1 MSNSFIKK
9 IDKKY
14 NFKIE
19 YKLIHNKE
27 LLKSRLSEIPKSSG
41 CYLFKDIDNN
51 LLYIGKSKKLR
62 SRVSSYFNNFAD
74 LTPRLSL
81 MVRQIT
87 EIEIII
93 TDSEYE
99 ALNLE
104 SNLIKTNKPYFNI
117 LLKDDKKYPYL
128 CITWSEKYPR
138 IFITRRR
145 RNRNNL
151 DRYYGPYVDVG
162 LLRRTL
168 FTIKKIFPLRQRPR
182 PVYKDRTCLNYSI
195 GRCPGVCQEII
206 SSDDYKKIMKQVSM
220 IFQGRNDD
228 LELFLQKK
236 MSQFSDDLDYEN
248 AAKIR
253 DQITG
258 LRLLTESQKISIPDS
273 SINRDIF
280 GIVSEKNVASIQI
293 FQMRS
298 GKLIGR
304 IGYSQKLNN
313 EDENL
318 ILQRVLEEHYMN
330 VEGVE
335 IPSEI
340 LMQYNLPKQ
349 KTLEDWLTQLRKN
362 KVKIIIPKRNKKH
375 ETVEMVLKNAKL
387 ELDRILNGIQDNESA
402 VEDLTQILELS
413 EQPKRIEGY
422 DISHIQGSD
431 PVASQVVF
439 IDGIPS
445 KQHYRKYKIKDPNVF
460 IGHSDD
466 FASIYEVIYR
476 RFRKWSRFKESGGD
490 FSILNDKSNSKLDNE
505 LLSDWPD
512 LIMIDGG
519 KGQLNAAIKALKEL
533 NLEEEVAICSLAKK
547 NEEIFIPGFTKSLD
561 TDENQKGVLLLRR
574 LRDEAHRFALS
585 FHRDKRSKRM
595 NRSQLSQISGLGP
608 SRIREL
614 LEHFKS
620 IDAIRIASKEE
631 LSKVKGLGKNSVN
644 DIYAVSYTH
653 LTLPTS
659 DLV

>member
-19 YKLIHNKE
+19 YKLINNKE

-228 LELFLQKK
+228 LELFLQTK

-490 FSILNDKSNSKLDNE
+490 FSILKDKTNSKLDNE

-644 DIYAVSYTH
+644 DIYEYFH
-653 LTLPTS
+653 EL
-659 DLV
+659 

>member
-1 MSNSFIKK
+1 MTNPSTKVSTKVL
-9 IDKKY
+9 DKKY

-19 YKLIHNKE
+19 YKLIKNKD

-51 LLYIGKSKKLR
+51 LLYIGKSKTLR
-62 SRVSSYFNNFAD
+62 NRVSSYFNNYAE
-74 LTPRLSL
+74 LSPRLSL

-87 EIEIII
+87 EIEIIV

-128 CITWSEKYPR
+128 CITWSEQYPR
-138 IFITRRR
+138 IFITRKR
-145 RNRNNL
+145 RNRNNF

-162 LLRRTL
+162 LLRKTL
-168 FTIKKIFPLRQRPR
+168 FIIKKIFPLRQRPR

-206 SSDDYKKIMKQVSM
+206 SSEDYKKTMKQVSM

-228 LELFLQKK
+228 LEVFLERK
-236 MSQFSDDLDYEN
+236 MNQYSNDLEFEN
-248 AAKIR
+248 AAKVR
-253 DQITG
+253 DQISG
-258 LRLLTESQKISIPDS
+258 LKLLTESQKISIPDS

-280 GIVSEKNVASIQI
+280 GIVSENNISSIQI

-304 IGYSQKLNN
+304 IGYTQKIDNS
-313 EDENL
+313 DETE
-318 ILQRVLEEHYMN
+318 ILQRVLEEHYIN

-340 LMQYNLPKQ
+340 LLQFNLPKHNTIEEWLSELRQ
-349 KTLEDWLTQLRKN
+349 K
-362 KVKIIIPKRNKKH
+362 KVKLIIPKRNKKF

-387 ELDRILNGIQDNESA
+387 ELERILNGIQDNESA
-402 VEDLTQILELS
+402 IEDLTQILELTN
-413 EQPKRIEGY
+413 QPRRIEGY
-422 DISHIQGSD
+422 DISHIQGTD

-445 KQHYRKYKIKDPNVF
+445 KQNYRKYKIKDPNIF

-476 RFRKWSRFKESGGD
+476 RFKKWSKFKNDGGD
-490 FSILNDKSNSKLDNE
+490 ISSLQDKKKSTLEND
-505 LLSDWPD
+505 LLTDWPD

-519 KGQLNAAIKALKEL
+519 KGQLNAALKALTQL
-533 NLEEEVAICSLAKK
+533 DLHEEVNICSLAKK
-547 NEEIFIPGFTKSLD
+547 NEEIFIPGFSKSLD
-561 TDENQKGVLLLRR
+561 TDQNQKGLLLLRR
-574 LRDEAHRFALS
+574 VRDEAHRFALS
-585 FHRDKRSKRM
+585 FHRNKRSTRM
-595 NRSQLSQISGLGP
+595 NRSQLSQIPGLGP
-608 SRIREL
+608 SRIKDL
-614 LEHFKS
+614 LEHFNS
-620 IDAIRIASKEE
+620 IDAIRIASREE
-631 LSKVKGLGKNSVN
+631 LSKVKGLGMHSAN
-644 DIYAVSYTH
+644 DIYNYFNE
-653 LTLPTS
+653 L
-659 DLV
+659 

>member
-19 YKLIHNKE
+19 YKLINNKD

-490 FSILNDKSNSKLDNE
+490 FSILNDKTNSKLDNE

-519 KGQLNAAIKALKEL
+519 KGQLNAAIKALQEL

-644 DIYAVSYTH
+644 DIYEYFH
-653 LTLPTS
+653 EL
-659 DLV
+659 

>member
-1 MSNSFIKK
+1 MSNSSIEK
-9 IDKKY
+9 INNKY

-19 YKLIHNKE
+19 YKLINNKE

-62 SRVSSYFNNFAD
+62 SRVSSYFNNYSD

-87 EIEIII
+87 EIEIIV

-195 GRCPGVCQEII
+195 GRCPGVCQEVI

-228 LELFLQKK
+228 LEIFLQKK
-236 MSQFSDDLDYEN
+236 MLQFSNDLDYEN

-253 DQITG
+253 DQISG
-258 LRLLTESQKISIPDS
+258 LKLLTESQKISIPDS

-318 ILQRVLEEHYMN
+318 ILQKILEEHYMN
-330 VEGVE
+330 VEPVE

-340 LMQYNLPKQ
+340 LIQYNLPKQ
-349 KTLEDWLTQLRKN
+349 ATIEDWLTELRKK
-362 KVKIIIPKRNKKH
+362 KVKILIPKRNKKH

-387 ELDRILNGIQDNESA
+387 ELDRIINGIQDNESSI
-402 VEDLTQILELS
+402 EDLAQILELS

-439 IDGIPS
+439 IDGVPS

-466 FASIYEVIYR
+466 FASIYEVIHR
-476 RFRKWSRFKESGGD
+476 RFKKWSRFKESGGD
-490 FSILNDKSNSKLDNE
+490 FSILNDKTNSKLDNE

-519 KGQLNAAIKALKEL
+519 KGQLSAAIKALKEL
-533 NLEEEVAICSLAKK
+533 NLEEEVTICSLAKK

-574 LRDEAHRFALS
+574 VRDEAHRFALS

-620 IDAIRIASKEE
+620 IDAIRIASKED

-644 DIYAVSYTH
+644 DIYEYFNE
-653 LTLPTS
+653 L
-659 DLV
+659 

>member
-19 YKLIHNKE
+19 YKLINNKE

-228 LELFLQKK
+228 LELFLQTK

-253 DQITG
+253 DQIKG

-490 FSILNDKSNSKLDNE
+490 FSILNDKTNSKLDNE

-585 FHRDKRSKRM
+585 FHKDKRSKRM

-644 DIYAVSYTH
+644 DIYEYFH
-653 LTLPTS
+653 EL
-659 DLV
+659 

>member
-1 MSNSFIKK
+1 MSNSSIEK
-9 IDKKY
+9 IDNKY

-19 YKLIHNKE
+19 YKLINNKE

-62 SRVSSYFNNFAD
+62 SRVSSYFNNFSD

-87 EIEIII
+87 EIEIIV

-195 GRCPGVCQEII
+195 GRCPGVCQEVI
-206 SSDDYKKIMKQVSM
+206 SSDDYKKIMRQVSM

-228 LELFLQKK
+228 LEVFLEKK
-236 MSQFSDDLDYEN
+236 MLQFSNDLDYEN

-253 DQITG
+253 DQISG
-258 LRLLTESQKISIPDS
+258 LKLLTESQKISIPDS

-313 EDENL
+313 VDENL
-318 ILQRVLEEHYMN
+318 ILQKILEEHYMN
-330 VEGVE
+330 VEAVE

-340 LMQYNLPKQ
+340 LIQYNLPKQ
-349 KTLEDWLTQLRKN
+349 STIEDWLTELRKK
-362 KVKIIIPKRNKKH
+362 KVKILIPKRNKKH

-387 ELDRILNGIQDNESA
+387 ELDRILNGIQDNESSI
-402 VEDLTQILELS
+402 EDLAQILELS

-460 IGHSDD
+460 VGHSDD
-466 FASIYEVIYR
+466 FASIYEVIHR
-476 RFRKWSRFKESGGD
+476 RFKKWSRFKKSGGD
-490 FSILNDKSNSKLDNE
+490 FSILNDKTNSKLDNE

-533 NLEEEVAICSLAKK
+533 NLEEEVTICSLAKK

-574 LRDEAHRFALS
+574 VRDEAHRFALS

-620 IDAIRIASKEE
+620 IDAIRIASKED

-644 DIYAVSYTH
+644 DIYEYFNE
-653 LTLPTS
+653 L
-659 DLV
+659 

>member
-1 MSNSFIKK
+1 MSNSSIEK
-9 IDKKY
+9 IDSKY

-19 YKLIHNKE
+19 YKLINNKE
-27 LLKSRLSEIPKSSG
+27 LLKSRLSEIPKTSG

-62 SRVSSYFNNFAD
+62 SRVSSYFNNYSD

-87 EIEIII
+87 EIEIIV
-93 TDSEYE
+93 TDSEFE

-182 PVYKDRTCLNYSI
+182 PVYKDKTCLNYSI
-195 GRCPGVCQEII
+195 GRCPGVCQEVI

-228 LELFLQKK
+228 LEIFLQKK
-236 MSQFSDDLDYEN
+236 MLQFSNDLDYEN

-253 DQITG
+253 DQISG
-258 LRLLTESQKISIPDS
+258 LKLLTESQKISIPDS

-340 LMQYNLPKQ
+340 LIQYKLPKQ
-349 KTLEDWLTQLRKN
+349 TTIEDWLTELRKK

-375 ETVEMVLKNAKL
+375 ETVEMVLKNSKL
-387 ELDRILNGIQDNESA
+387 ELDRILNGIQDNEASI
-402 VEDLTQILELS
+402 EDLAQILELS

-422 DISHIQGSD
+422 DISHIQGTD

-466 FASIYEVIYR
+466 FASIYEVIHR
-476 RFRKWSRFKESGGD
+476 RFKKWSRFKKSGGD
-490 FSILNDKSNSKLDNE
+490 FSILNDKTNSKLDNE

-547 NEEIFIPGFTKSLD
+547 NEEIFIPGFTNSLD

-574 LRDEAHRFALS
+574 IRDEAHRFALS

-620 IDAIRIASKEE
+620 IDAIRIATKED

-644 DIYAVSYTH
+644 DIYEYFH
-653 LTLPTS
+653 EL
-659 DLV
+659 

>member
-1 MSNSFIKK
+1 MSNSSIEK
-9 IDKKY
+9 INNKY

-19 YKLIHNKE
+19 YKLINNKE

-62 SRVSSYFNNFAD
+62 SRVSSYFNNYSD

-87 EIEIII
+87 EIEIIV

-195 GRCPGVCQEII
+195 GRCPGVCQEVI

-228 LELFLQKK
+228 LEIFLQKK
-236 MSQFSDDLDYEN
+236 MLQFSNDLDYEN

-253 DQITG
+253 DQISG
-258 LRLLTESQKISIPDS
+258 LKLLTESQKISIPDS

-318 ILQRVLEEHYMN
+318 ILQKILEEHYMN
-330 VEGVE
+330 VEAVE

-340 LMQYNLPKQ
+340 LIQYNLPKQ
-349 KTLEDWLTQLRKN
+349 ATIEDWLTELRKK
-362 KVKIIIPKRNKKH
+362 KVKILIPKRNKKH

-387 ELDRILNGIQDNESA
+387 ELDRILNGIQDNESSI
-402 VEDLTQILELS
+402 EDLAQILELS

-466 FASIYEVIYR
+466 FASIYEVIHR
-476 RFRKWSRFKESGGD
+476 RFRKWSRFKKSGGD
-490 FSILNDKSNSKLDNE
+490 FSILNDKTNSKLDNE

-533 NLEEEVAICSLAKK
+533 NLEEEVTICSLAKK

-574 LRDEAHRFALS
+574 IRDEAHRFALS

-620 IDAIRIASKEE
+620 IDAIRIASKED

-644 DIYAVSYTH
+644 DIYEYFNE
-653 LTLPTS
+653 L
-659 DLV
+659 

>member
-1 MSNSFIKK
+1 MSNSSIET
-9 IDKKY
+9 INNKY

-19 YKLIHNKE
+19 YKLINNKE

-62 SRVSSYFNNFAD
+62 SRVSSYFNNYSD

-87 EIEIII
+87 EIEIIV

-195 GRCPGVCQEII
+195 GRCPGVCQEVI

-228 LELFLQKK
+228 LEIFLQKK
-236 MSQFSDDLDYEN
+236 MLQFSNDLDYEN

-253 DQITG
+253 DQISG
-258 LRLLTESQKISIPDS
+258 LKLLTESQKISIPDS

-318 ILQRVLEEHYMN
+318 ILQKILEEHYMN
-330 VEGVE
+330 VEAVE

-340 LMQYNLPKQ
+340 LIQYNLPKQ
-349 KTLEDWLTQLRKN
+349 ATIEDWLTELRKK
-362 KVKIIIPKRNKKH
+362 KVKILIPKRNKKH

-387 ELDRILNGIQDNESA
+387 ELDRILNGIQDNESSI
-402 VEDLTQILELS
+402 EDLAQILELS

-466 FASIYEVIYR
+466 FASIYEVIHR
-476 RFRKWSRFKESGGD
+476 RFKKWSRFKKSGGD
-490 FSILNDKSNSKLDNE
+490 FSILNDKTNSKLDNE

-533 NLEEEVAICSLAKK
+533 NLEEEVTICSLAKK

-574 LRDEAHRFALS
+574 VRDEAHRFALS

-620 IDAIRIASKEE
+620 IDAIRIASKED

-644 DIYAVSYTH
+644 DIYEYFNE
-653 LTLPTS
+653 L
-659 DLV
+659 

>member
-1 MSNSFIKK
+1 MTNPSTKVSTKVL
-9 IDKKY
+9 DKKY

-19 YKLIHNKE
+19 YKLIKNKD

-51 LLYIGKSKKLR
+51 LLYIGKSKTLR
-62 SRVSSYFNNFAD
+62 NRVSSYFNNYAE
-74 LTPRLSL
+74 LSPRLSL

-87 EIEIII
+87 EIEIIV

-128 CITWSEKYPR
+128 CITWSEQYPR
-138 IFITRRR
+138 IFITRKR
-145 RNRNNL
+145 RNRNNF

-162 LLRRTL
+162 LLRKTL
-168 FTIKKIFPLRQRPR
+168 FIIKKIFPLRQRPR

-206 SSDDYKKIMKQVSM
+206 SSEDYKKTMKQVSM

-228 LELFLQKK
+228 LEVFLERK
-236 MSQFSDDLDYEN
+236 MNQYSNDLEFEN

-253 DQITG
+253 DQISG
-258 LRLLTESQKISIPDS
+258 LKLLTESQKISIPDS

-280 GIVSEKNVASIQI
+280 GIVSENNISSIQI

-304 IGYSQKLNN
+304 IGYTQKIDNS
-313 EDENL
+313 DETE
-318 ILQRVLEEHYMN
+318 ILQRVLEEHYIN

-340 LMQYNLPKQ
+340 LLQFNLPKHKTIEEWLSELRQ
-349 KTLEDWLTQLRKN
+349 K
-362 KVKIIIPKRNKKH
+362 KVKLIIPKRNKKF

-387 ELDRILNGIQDNESA
+387 ELERILNGIQDNESA
-402 VEDLTQILELS
+402 IEDLTQILELTN
-413 EQPKRIEGY
+413 QPRRIEGY
-422 DISHIQGSD
+422 DISHIQGTD

-445 KQHYRKYKIKDPNVF
+445 KQNYRKYKIKDPNIF

-476 RFRKWSRFKESGGD
+476 RFKKWSKFKIDGGD
-490 FSILNDKSNSKLDNE
+490 ISSLQDKKKSTLEND
-505 LLSDWPD
+505 LLTDWPD

-519 KGQLNAAIKALKEL
+519 KGQLNAALKALTQL
-533 NLEEEVAICSLAKK
+533 DLHEEVNICSLAKK
-547 NEEIFIPGFTKSLD
+547 NEEIFIPGFSKSLD
-561 TDENQKGVLLLRR
+561 TDQNQKGLLLLRR
-574 LRDEAHRFALS
+574 VRDEAHRFALS
-585 FHRDKRSKRM
+585 FHRNKRSTRM
-595 NRSQLSQISGLGP
+595 NRSQLSQIPGLGP
-608 SRIREL
+608 SRIKDL
-614 LEHFKS
+614 LEHFNS
-620 IDAIRIASKEE
+620 IDAIRIASREE
-631 LSKVKGLGKNSVN
+631 LSKVKGLGMHSAN
-644 DIYAVSYTH
+644 DIYNYFNE
-653 LTLPTS
+653 L
-659 DLV
+659 

>member
-1 MSNSFIKK
+1 MSNSSIET

-19 YKLIHNKE
+19 YKLINNKE

-62 SRVSSYFNNFAD
+62 SRVSSYFNNYSD

-87 EIEIII
+87 EIEIIV

-168 FTIKKIFPLRQRPR
+168 FTIKKLFPLRQRPR

-195 GRCPGVCQEII
+195 GRCPGVCQEVI

-228 LELFLQKK
+228 LEIFLQKK
-236 MSQFSDDLDYEN
+236 MLQFSNDLDYEN

-253 DQITG
+253 DQISG
-258 LRLLTESQKISIPDS
+258 LKLLTESQKISIPDS

-318 ILQRVLEEHYMN
+318 ILQKILEEHYMN
-330 VEGVE
+330 VESVE

-340 LMQYNLPKQ
+340 LIQYNLPKQ
-349 KTLEDWLTQLRKN
+349 STIEDWLTELRKK
-362 KVKIIIPKRNKKH
+362 KVKILIPKRNKKH

-387 ELDRILNGIQDNESA
+387 ELDRILNGIQDNESSI
-402 VEDLTQILELS
+402 EDLAQILELS

-460 IGHSDD
+460 VGHSDD
-466 FASIYEVIYR
+466 FASIYEVIHR
-476 RFRKWSRFKESGGD
+476 RFKKWSRFKKSGGD
-490 FSILNDKSNSKLDNE
+490 FSILNDKTNSKLDNE

-519 KGQLNAAIKALKEL
+519 KGQLSAAIKALKEL
-533 NLEEEVAICSLAKK
+533 NLEEEVTICSLAKK

-574 LRDEAHRFALS
+574 VRDEAHRFALS

-620 IDAIRIASKEE
+620 IDAIRIASKED

-644 DIYAVSYTH
+644 DIYEYFNE
-653 LTLPTS
+653 L
-659 DLV
+659 

>member
-1 MSNSFIKK
+1 MNNPSTKVSTKVF
-9 IDKKY
+9 DKKY
-14 NFKIE
+14 NLKIE
-19 YKLIHNKE
+19 YKLIKNKE

-51 LLYIGKSKKLR
+51 LLYIGKSKTLR
-62 SRVSSYFNNFAD
+62 NRVSSYFNNYAE
-74 LTPRLSL
+74 LSPRLSL

-87 EIEIII
+87 EIEIIV

-128 CITWSEKYPR
+128 CITWSEQYPR
-138 IFITRRR
+138 IFITRKR
-145 RNRNNL
+145 RNRNNF

-162 LLRRTL
+162 LLRKTL
-168 FTIKKIFPLRQRPR
+168 FIIKKIFPLRQRPR

-206 SSDDYKKIMKQVSM
+206 SSEDYKKTMKQVSM

-228 LELFLQKK
+228 LEVFLERK
-236 MSQFSDDLDYEN
+236 MNQYSNDLEFEN

-253 DQITG
+253 DQISG
-258 LRLLTESQKISIPDS
+258 LKLLTESQKISIPDS

-280 GIVSEKNVASIQI
+280 GIVSENNISSIQI

-304 IGYSQKLNN
+304 IGYTQKIDNS
-313 EDENL
+313 DETE
-318 ILQRVLEEHYMN
+318 ILQRVLEEHYIN

-340 LMQYNLPKQ
+340 LLQFNLPKHKTIEEWLSELRQ
-349 KTLEDWLTQLRKN
+349 K
-362 KVKIIIPKRNKKH
+362 KVKLIIPKRNKKF

-387 ELDRILNGIQDNESA
+387 ELERILNGIQDNESA
-402 VEDLTQILELS
+402 IEDLTQILELTN
-413 EQPKRIEGY
+413 QPRRIEGY
-422 DISHIQGSD
+422 DISHIQGTD

-445 KQHYRKYKIKDPNVF
+445 KQNYRKYKIKDPNIF

-476 RFRKWSRFKESGGD
+476 RFKKWSKFKIDGGD
-490 FSILNDKSNSKLDNE
+490 ISSLQDKKKSTLEND
-505 LLSDWPD
+505 LLTDWPD

-519 KGQLNAAIKALKEL
+519 KGQLNAALKALTQL
-533 NLEEEVAICSLAKK
+533 DLHEEVNICSLAKK
-547 NEEIFIPGFTKSLD
+547 NEEIFIPGFSKSLD
-561 TDENQKGVLLLRR
+561 TDQNQKGLLLLRR
-574 LRDEAHRFALS
+574 VRDEAHRFALS
-585 FHRDKRSKRM
+585 FHRNKRSTRM
-595 NRSQLSQISGLGP
+595 NRSQLSQIPGLGP
-608 SRIREL
+608 SRIKDL
-614 LEHFKS
+614 LEHFNS
-620 IDAIRIASKEE
+620 IDAIRIASREE
-631 LSKVKGLGKNSVN
+631 LSKVKGLGMHSAN
-644 DIYAVSYTH
+644 DIYNYFNE
-653 LTLPTS
+653 L
-659 DLV
+659 

>member
-1 MSNSFIKK
+1 MSNSSIEK
-9 IDKKY
+9 INNKY

-19 YKLIHNKE
+19 YKLINNKE

-62 SRVSSYFNNFAD
+62 SRVSSYFNNYAD

-87 EIEIII
+87 EIEIIV

-168 FTIKKIFPLRQRPR
+168 FTIKKLFPLRQRPR

-195 GRCPGVCQEII
+195 GRCPGVCQEVI

-220 IFQGRNDD
+220 IFQGRNED
-228 LELFLQKK
+228 LEIFLQKK
-236 MSQFSDDLDYEN
+236 MQQFSNDLDYEN

-253 DQITG
+253 DQISG
-258 LRLLTESQKISIPDS
+258 LKLLTESQKISIPDS

-318 ILQRVLEEHYMN
+318 ILQKILEEHYMN
-330 VEGVE
+330 VEPVE

-340 LMQYNLPKQ
+340 LIQYNLPKQ
-349 KTLEDWLTQLRKN
+349 ATIEDWLTELRKK
-362 KVKIIIPKRNKKH
+362 KVKILIPKRNKKH

-387 ELDRILNGIQDNESA
+387 ELDRILNGIQDNESSI
-402 VEDLTQILELS
+402 EDLAQILELS

-445 KQHYRKYKIKDPNVF
+445 KQDYRKYKIKDPNVF
-460 IGHSDD
+460 VGHSDD
-466 FASIYEVIYR
+466 FASIYEVIHR
-476 RFRKWSRFKESGGD
+476 RFKKWSRFKKSGGD
-490 FSILNDKSNSKLDNE
+490 FSILNDKTNSKLDNE

-533 NLEEEVAICSLAKK
+533 NLEEEVTICSLAKK

-574 LRDEAHRFALS
+574 VRDEAHRFALS

-608 SRIREL
+608 SRIRDL

-620 IDAIRIASKEE
+620 IDAIRIASKED

-644 DIYAVSYTH
+644 DIYEYFNE
-653 LTLPTS
+653 L
-659 DLV
+659 

>member
-1 MSNSFIKK
+1 MSNSSIEK
-9 IDKKY
+9 INNKY

-19 YKLIHNKE
+19 YKLINNKE

-62 SRVSSYFNNFAD
+62 SRVSSYFNNYSD

-87 EIEIII
+87 EIEIIV

-195 GRCPGVCQEII
+195 GRCPGVCQEVI

-228 LELFLQKK
+228 LEIFLQKK
-236 MSQFSDDLDYEN
+236 MLQFSNDLDYEN

-253 DQITG
+253 DQISG
-258 LRLLTESQKISIPDS
+258 LKLLTESQKISIPDS

-318 ILQRVLEEHYMN
+318 ILQKILEEHYMN
-330 VEGVE
+330 VEPVE

-340 LMQYNLPKQ
+340 LIQYNLPKQ
-349 KTLEDWLTQLRKN
+349 ATIEDWLTDLRKK
-362 KVKIIIPKRNKKH
+362 KVKILIPKRNKKH

-387 ELDRILNGIQDNESA
+387 ELDRILNGIQDNESSI
-402 VEDLTQILELS
+402 EDLAQILELS

-460 IGHSDD
+460 VGHSDD
-466 FASIYEVIYR
+466 FASIYEVIHR
-476 RFRKWSRFKESGGD
+476 RFKKWSRFKKSGGD
-490 FSILNDKSNSKLDNE
+490 FSILNDKTNSKLDNE

-533 NLEEEVAICSLAKK
+533 NLEEEVTICSLAKK

-574 LRDEAHRFALS
+574 VRDEAHRFALS

-620 IDAIRIASKEE
+620 IDAIRIASKED

-644 DIYAVSYTH
+644 DIYEYFNE
-653 LTLPTS
+653 L
-659 DLV
+659 

>member
-1 MSNSFIKK
+1 MSNSSIEK
-9 IDKKY
+9 INNKY

-19 YKLIHNKE
+19 YKLINNKE

-62 SRVSSYFNNFAD
+62 SRVSSYFNNYSD

-87 EIEIII
+87 EIEIIV

-138 IFITRRR
+138 IYITRRR

-162 LLRRTL
+162 LLRKTL

-195 GRCPGVCQEII
+195 GRCPGVCQEVI

-228 LELFLQKK
+228 LEIFLQKK
-236 MSQFSDDLDYEN
+236 MLQFSKDLDYEN

-253 DQITG
+253 DQISG
-258 LRLLTESQKISIPDS
+258 LKLLTESQKISIPDS

-318 ILQRVLEEHYMN
+318 ILQKILEEHYMN
-330 VEGVE
+330 VEPVE

-340 LMQYNLPKQ
+340 LIQYNLPKQ
-349 KTLEDWLTQLRKN
+349 ATIEDWLTELRKK
-362 KVKIIIPKRNKKH
+362 KVKILIPKRNKKH

-387 ELDRILNGIQDNESA
+387 ELDRILNGIQDNESSI
-402 VEDLTQILELS
+402 EDLAQILELS

-466 FASIYEVIYR
+466 FASIYEVIHR
-476 RFRKWSRFKESGGD
+476 RFKKWSRFKNSGGD
-490 FSILNDKSNSKLDNE
+490 FSILNDKTNSKLDNE

-533 NLEEEVAICSLAKK
+533 NLEEEVTICSLAKK
-547 NEEIFIPGFTKSLD
+547 NEEIFIPGFSKSLD
-561 TDENQKGVLLLRR
+561 TDENQKGVLLLRKV
-574 LRDEAHRFALS
+574 RDEAHRFALS

-620 IDAIRIASKEE
+620 IDAIRIASKED

-644 DIYAVSYTH
+644 DIYEYFNE
-653 LTLPTS
+653 L
-659 DLV
+659 

>member
-1 MSNSFIKK
+1 MSNSSIET
-9 IDKKY
+9 IDNKY

-19 YKLIHNKE
+19 YKLINNKE

-62 SRVSSYFNNFAD
+62 SRVSSYFNNFSD

-87 EIEIII
+87 EIEIIV

-195 GRCPGVCQEII
+195 GRCPGVCQEVI

-228 LELFLQKK
+228 LEIFLQKK
-236 MSQFSDDLDYEN
+236 MLQFSNDLDYEN

-253 DQITG
+253 DQISG
-258 LRLLTESQKISIPDS
+258 LKLLTESQKISIPDS

-318 ILQRVLEEHYMN
+318 ILQKILEEHYMN
-330 VEGVE
+330 VEAVE

-340 LMQYNLPKQ
+340 LIQYNLPKQ
-349 KTLEDWLTQLRKN
+349 ATIEDWLTELRKK
-362 KVKIIIPKRNKKH
+362 KVKILIPKRNKKH

-387 ELDRILNGIQDNESA
+387 ELDRILNGIQDNESSI
-402 VEDLTQILELS
+402 EDLAQILELS

-466 FASIYEVIYR
+466 FASIYEVILR
-476 RFRKWSRFKESGGD
+476 RFKKWSRFKESGGD
-490 FSILNDKSNSKLDNE
+490 FSILNDKTNSKLDNE

-533 NLEEEVAICSLAKK
+533 NLEEEVTICSLAKK

-574 LRDEAHRFALS
+574 VRDEAHRFALS

-620 IDAIRIASKEE
+620 IDAIRIASKED

-644 DIYAVSYTH
+644 DIYEYFNE
-653 LTLPTS
+653 L
-659 DLV
+659 

>member
-228 LELFLQKK
+228 LELFLQTK

-362 KVKIIIPKRNKKH
+362 KVKIIIPKRNNKH

-490 FSILNDKSNSKLDNE
+490 FSILNDKTNSKLDNE

-631 LSKVKGLGKNSVN
+631 LSKVKGIGKNSVN
-644 DIYAVSYTH
+644 DIYEYFNE
-653 LTLPTS
+653 L
-659 DLV
+659 

>member
-1 MSNSFIKK
+1 MSNSSIEK
-9 IDKKY
+9 IDNKY

-19 YKLIHNKE
+19 YKLINNKE

-62 SRVSSYFNNFAD
+62 SRVSSYFNNYSD

-87 EIEIII
+87 EIEIIV

-195 GRCPGVCQEII
+195 GRCPGVCQEVI

-228 LELFLQKK
+228 LEIFLQKK
-236 MSQFSDDLDYEN
+236 MLQFSNDLDYEN

-253 DQITG
+253 DQISG
-258 LRLLTESQKISIPDS
+258 LKLLTESQKISIPDS

-318 ILQRVLEEHYMN
+318 ILQKILEEHYMN
-330 VEGVE
+330 VEAVE

-340 LMQYNLPKQ
+340 LIQYNLPKQ
-349 KTLEDWLTQLRKN
+349 ATIEDWLTELRKK
-362 KVKIIIPKRNKKH
+362 KVKILIPKRNKKH

-387 ELDRILNGIQDNESA
+387 ELDRILNGIQDNESSI
-402 VEDLTQILELS
+402 EDLAQILELS

-466 FASIYEVIYR
+466 FASIYEVIHR
-476 RFRKWSRFKESGGD
+476 RFKKWSIFKKSGGD
-490 FSILNDKSNSKLDNE
+490 FSILNDKTNSKLDNE

-533 NLEEEVAICSLAKK
+533 NLEEEVTICSLAKK

-574 LRDEAHRFALS
+574 VRDEAHRFALS

-620 IDAIRIASKEE
+620 IDAIRIASKED

-644 DIYAVSYTH
+644 DIYEYFNE
-653 LTLPTS
+653 L
-659 DLV
+659 

>member
-1 MSNSFIKK
+1 MTNPSTKVSTKVL
-9 IDKKY
+9 DKKY

-19 YKLIHNKE
+19 YKLIKNKD

-51 LLYIGKSKKLR
+51 LLYIGKSKTLR
-62 SRVSSYFNNFAD
+62 NRVSSYFNNYAE
-74 LTPRLSL
+74 LSPRLSL

-87 EIEIII
+87 EIEIIV

-128 CITWSEKYPR
+128 CITWSEQYPR
-138 IFITRRR
+138 IFITRKR

-162 LLRRTL
+162 LLRKTL
-168 FTIKKIFPLRQRPR
+168 FIIKKIFPLRQRPR

-206 SSDDYKKIMKQVSM
+206 SSEDYKKTMKQVSM

-228 LELFLQKK
+228 LEVFLERK
-236 MSQFSDDLDYEN
+236 MNQYSNDLEFEN
-248 AAKIR
+248 AAKVR
-253 DQITG
+253 DQISG
-258 LRLLTESQKISIPDS
+258 LKLLTESQKISIPDS

-280 GIVSEKNVASIQI
+280 GIVSENNISSIQI

-304 IGYSQKLNN
+304 IGYTQKIDNC
-313 EDENL
+313 DEAE
-318 ILQRVLEEHYMN
+318 ILQRVLEEHYIN

-340 LMQYNLPKQ
+340 LLQFNLPKHNTIEEWLSELRQ
-349 KTLEDWLTQLRKN
+349 K
-362 KVKIIIPKRNKKH
+362 KVKLIIPKRNKKF

-387 ELDRILNGIQDNESA
+387 ELERILNGIQDNESA
-402 VEDLTQILELS
+402 IEDLTQILELTN
-413 EQPKRIEGY
+413 QPRRIEGY
-422 DISHIQGSD
+422 DISHIQGTD

-445 KQHYRKYKIKDPNVF
+445 KQNYRKYKIKDPNIF

-476 RFRKWSRFKESGGD
+476 RFKKWSKFKIEGGD
-490 FSILNDKSNSKLDNE
+490 ISSLQDKKKSTLEND
-505 LLSDWPD
+505 LLTDWPD

-519 KGQLNAAIKALKEL
+519 KGQLNAALKALTQL
-533 NLEEEVAICSLAKK
+533 DLHEEVNICSLAKK
-547 NEEIFIPGFTKSLD
+547 NEEIFIPGFSKSLD
-561 TDENQKGVLLLRR
+561 TDQNQKGLLLLRR
-574 LRDEAHRFALS
+574 VRDEAHRFALS
-585 FHRDKRSKRM
+585 FHRNKRSTRM
-595 NRSQLSQISGLGP
+595 NRSQLSQIPGLGP
-608 SRIREL
+608 SRIKDL
-614 LEHFKS
+614 LEHFNS
-620 IDAIRIASKEE
+620 IDAIRIASREE
-631 LSKVKGLGKNSVN
+631 LSKVKGLGMHSAN
-644 DIYAVSYTH
+644 DIYNYFNE
-653 LTLPTS
+653 L
-659 DLV
+659 

>member
-1 MSNSFIKK
+1 MSNSSIEK
-9 IDKKY
+9 INNKY

-19 YKLIHNKE
+19 YKLINNKE

-62 SRVSSYFNNFAD
+62 SRVSSYFNNYSD

-87 EIEIII
+87 EIEIIV

-195 GRCPGVCQEII
+195 GRCPGVCQEVI

-228 LELFLQKK
+228 LEIFLQKK
-236 MSQFSDDLDYEN
+236 MLQFSNDLDYEN

-253 DQITG
+253 DQISG
-258 LRLLTESQKISIPDS
+258 LKLLTESQKISIPDS

-318 ILQRVLEEHYMN
+318 ILQKILEEHYMN
-330 VEGVE
+330 VEPVE

-340 LMQYNLPKQ
+340 LIQYNLPKQ
-349 KTLEDWLTQLRKN
+349 ATIEDWLTELRKK
-362 KVKIIIPKRNKKH
+362 KVKILIPKRNKKH

-387 ELDRILNGIQDNESA
+387 ELDRILNGIQDNESSI
-402 VEDLTQILELS
+402 EDLAQILELS

-460 IGHSDD
+460 VGHSDD
-466 FASIYEVIYR
+466 FASIYEVIHR
-476 RFRKWSRFKESGGD
+476 RFKKWSRFKKSGGD
-490 FSILNDKSNSKLDNE
+490 FSILNDKTNSKLDNE

-533 NLEEEVAICSLAKK
+533 NLEEEVTICSLAKK

-574 LRDEAHRFALS
+574 IRDEAHRFALS

-614 LEHFKS
+614 LDHFKS
-620 IDAIRIASKEE
+620 IDAIRIATKED

-644 DIYAVSYTH
+644 DIYEYFH
-653 LTLPTS
+653 EL
-659 DLV
+659 

>member
-1 MSNSFIKK
+1 MSNSSIEK
-9 IDKKY
+9 INNKY

-19 YKLIHNKE
+19 YKLINNKE

-62 SRVSSYFNNFAD
+62 SRVSSYFNNYSD

-87 EIEIII
+87 EIEIIV

-195 GRCPGVCQEII
+195 GRCPGVCQEVI

-228 LELFLQKK
+228 LEIFLQKK
-236 MSQFSDDLDYEN
+236 MQQFSNDLDYEN

-253 DQITG
+253 DQISG
-258 LRLLTESQKISIPDS
+258 LKLLTESQKISIPDS

-318 ILQRVLEEHYMN
+318 ILQKILEEHYMN
-330 VEGVE
+330 VEPVE

-340 LMQYNLPKQ
+340 LIQYNLPKQ
-349 KTLEDWLTQLRKN
+349 ATIEEWLTELRKK
-362 KVKIIIPKRNKKH
+362 KVKILIPKRNKKH

-387 ELDRILNGIQDNESA
+387 ELDRILNGIQDNESSI
-402 VEDLTQILELS
+402 EDLAQILELS

-445 KQHYRKYKIKDPNVF
+445 KQDYRKYKIKDPNVF
-460 IGHSDD
+460 VGHSDD
-466 FASIYEVIYR
+466 FASIYEVIHR
-476 RFRKWSRFKESGGD
+476 RFKKWSRFKESGGD
-490 FSILNDKSNSKLDNE
+490 FSILNNKTNSKLDNE

-533 NLEEEVAICSLAKK
+533 NLEEEVTICSLAKK

-574 LRDEAHRFALS
+574 IRDEAHRFALS

-620 IDAIRIASKEE
+620 IDAIRIASKED

-644 DIYAVSYTH
+644 DIYEYFNE
-653 LTLPTS
+653 L
-659 DLV
+659 

>member
-1 MSNSFIKK
+1 MSNSSIET
-9 IDKKY
+9 IDNKY

-19 YKLIHNKE
+19 YKLINNKE

-62 SRVSSYFNNFAD
+62 SRVSSYFNNFSD

-87 EIEIII
+87 EIEIIV

-138 IFITRRR
+138 IFITRKR

-195 GRCPGVCQEII
+195 GRCPGVCQEVI

-228 LELFLQKK
+228 LEIFLQKK
-236 MSQFSDDLDYEN
+236 MLQFSNDLDYEN

-253 DQITG
+253 DQISG
-258 LRLLTESQKISIPDS
+258 LKLLTESQKISIPDS

-304 IGYSQKLNN
+304 LGYFSDNNNLSSSQ
-313 EDENL
+313 
-318 ILQRVLEEHYMN
+318 ILQKVVENHYSN
-330 VEGVE
+330 VDPVE

-340 LMQYNLPKQ
+340 LVQYQLQNTDIISDWLSELKKQ
-349 KTLEDWLTQLRKN
+349 KVNIT
-362 KVKIIIPKRNKKH
+362 IPKRSKKA
-375 ETVEMVLKNAKL
+375 EIIKLVEKNANMELQRIRQSHDKNL
-387 ELDRILNGIQDNESA
+387 IELD
-402 VEDLTQILELS
+402 DLTNILELVKI
-413 EQPKRIEGY
+413 PKRIECY

-431 PVASQVVF
+431 AVASQVVF
-439 IDGIPS
+439 IDGIAAR
-445 KQHYRKYKIKDPNVF
+445 QHYRKYKIKSSN
-460 IGHSDD
+460 IKLGHSDD
-466 FASIYEVIYR
+466 FESMAEVITR
-476 RFRKWSRFKESGGD
+476 RFRRWARFKEDGGD
-490 FSILNDKSNSKLDNE
+490 MNE
-505 LLSDWPD
+505 LSNNESSVLDKDNLNDWPD
-512 LIMIDGG
+512 LVVIDGG
-519 KGQLNAAIKALKEL
+519 KGQLSSVLAALQEL
-533 NLEEEVAICSLAKK
+533 NLDQNINLISLAKK
-547 NEEIFIPGFTKSLD
+547 KEEIFIPNYKQALD
-561 TDENQKGVLLLRR
+561 TEPNQPGMLLLRR
-574 LRDEAHRFALS
+574 LRDEAHRFAIT
-585 FHRDKRSKRM
+585 FHRQKRSQRM
-595 NRSQLSQISGLGP
+595 KRSQLNEIPGLGP
-608 SRIREL
+608 QRIKLL
-614 LEHFKS
+614 LEHFRS
-620 IDAIRIASKEE
+620 IEAIQMASLSE
-631 LSKVKGLGKNSVN
+631 LSTTPGLGTST
-644 DIYAVSYTH
+644 AVVIRNYFH
-653 LTLPTS
+653 P
-659 DLV
+659 DENK

>member
-1 MSNSFIKK
+1 MSNSSIEK
-9 IDKKY
+9 INHKY

-19 YKLIHNKE
+19 YKLINNKE

-62 SRVSSYFNNFAD
+62 SRVSSYFNNYSD

-87 EIEIII
+87 EIEIIV

-195 GRCPGVCQEII
+195 GRCPGVCQEVI

-228 LELFLQKK
+228 LEIFLQKK
-236 MSQFSDDLDYEN
+236 MLQFSNDLDYEN

-253 DQITG
+253 DQISG
-258 LRLLTESQKISIPDS
+258 LKLLTESQKISIPDS

-318 ILQRVLEEHYMN
+318 ILQKILEEHYMN
-330 VEGVE
+330 VEAVE

-340 LMQYNLPKQ
+340 LIQYNLPKQ
-349 KTLEDWLTQLRKN
+349 ATIEDWLTELRKK
-362 KVKIIIPKRNKKH
+362 KVKILIPKRNKKH

-387 ELDRILNGIQDNESA
+387 ELDRILNGIQDNESSI
-402 VEDLTQILELS
+402 EDLAQILELS

-466 FASIYEVIYR
+466 FASIYEVIHR
-476 RFRKWSRFKESGGD
+476 RFKKWSRFKKSGGD
-490 FSILNDKSNSKLDNE
+490 FSILNDKTNSKLDNE

-533 NLEEEVAICSLAKK
+533 NLEEEVTICSLAKK

-574 LRDEAHRFALS
+574 VRDEAHRFALS

-620 IDAIRIASKEE
+620 IDAIRIASKED

-644 DIYAVSYTH
+644 DIYEYFNE
-653 LTLPTS
+653 L
-659 DLV
+659 

>member
-1 MSNSFIKK
+1 MSNSSIEK
-9 IDKKY
+9 INNKY

-19 YKLIHNKE
+19 YKLINNKE

-62 SRVSSYFNNFAD
+62 SRVSSYFNNYSD

-87 EIEIII
+87 EIEIIV

-195 GRCPGVCQEII
+195 GRCPGVCQEVI

-228 LELFLQKK
+228 LEIFLQKK
-236 MSQFSDDLDYEN
+236 MLQFSNDLDYEN

-253 DQITG
+253 DQISG
-258 LRLLTESQKISIPDS
+258 LKLLTESQKISIPDS

-318 ILQRVLEEHYMN
+318 ILQKILEEHYMN
-330 VEGVE
+330 VEAVE

-340 LMQYNLPKQ
+340 LIQYNLPKQ
-349 KTLEDWLTQLRKN
+349 ATIEDWLTELRKK
-362 KVKIIIPKRNKKH
+362 KVKILIPKRNKKH

-387 ELDRILNGIQDNESA
+387 ELDRILNGIQDNESSI
-402 VEDLTQILELS
+402 EDLAQILELS

-460 IGHSDD
+460 VGHSDD
-466 FASIYEVIYR
+466 FASIYEVIHR
-476 RFRKWSRFKESGGD
+476 RFKKWSRFKKSGGD
-490 FSILNDKSNSKLDNE
+490 FSILNDKTNSKLDNE

-533 NLEEEVAICSLAKK
+533 NLEEEVTICSLAKK

-574 LRDEAHRFALS
+574 IRDEAHRFALS

-620 IDAIRIASKEE
+620 IDAIRIASKED

-644 DIYAVSYTH
+644 DIYEYFNE
-653 LTLPTS
+653 L
-659 DLV
+659 

>member
-1 MSNSFIKK
+1 MSNSSIET
-9 IDKKY
+9 IDNKY

-19 YKLIHNKE
+19 YKLINNKE

-41 CYLFKDIDNN
+41 CYLFKDIENN

-62 SRVSSYFNNFAD
+62 SRVSSYFNNFSD

-87 EIEIII
+87 EIEIIV

-195 GRCPGVCQEII
+195 GRCPGVCQEVI

-228 LELFLQKK
+228 LEIFLQKK
-236 MSQFSDDLDYEN
+236 MLQFSNDLDYEN

-253 DQITG
+253 DQISG
-258 LRLLTESQKISIPDS
+258 LKLLTESQKISIPDS

-318 ILQRVLEEHYMN
+318 ILQKVLEEHYMN
-330 VEGVE
+330 VEAVE

-340 LMQYNLPKQ
+340 LIQYNLLKQ
-349 KTLEDWLTQLRKN
+349 ATIEDWLTELRKK
-362 KVKIIIPKRNKKH
+362 KVKILIPKRNKKH

-387 ELDRILNGIQDNESA
+387 ELDRILNGIQDNESSI
-402 VEDLTQILELS
+402 EDLAQILELS

-460 IGHSDD
+460 VGHSDD
-466 FASIYEVIYR
+466 FASIYEVIHR
-476 RFRKWSRFKESGGD
+476 RFKKWSRFKKSGGD
-490 FSILNDKSNSKLDNE
+490 FSILNDKTNSKLDNE

-533 NLEEEVAICSLAKK
+533 NLEEEVTICSLAKK

-574 LRDEAHRFALS
+574 VRDEAHRFALS

-620 IDAIRIASKEE
+620 IDAIRIASKED

-644 DIYAVSYTH
+644 DIYEYFNE
-653 LTLPTS
+653 L
-659 DLV
+659 

>member
-1 MSNSFIKK
+1 MSNSSIEK
-9 IDKKY
+9 IDNKY

-19 YKLIHNKE
+19 YKLINNKE

-62 SRVSSYFNNFAD
+62 SRVSSYFNNYSD

-87 EIEIII
+87 EIEIIV

-195 GRCPGVCQEII
+195 GRCPGVCQEVI

-228 LELFLQKK
+228 LEIFLQKK
-236 MSQFSDDLDYEN
+236 MLQFSNNLDYEN

-253 DQITG
+253 DQISG
-258 LRLLTESQKISIPDS
+258 LKLLTESQKISIPDS

-318 ILQRVLEEHYMN
+318 ILQKILEEHYMN
-330 VEGVE
+330 VEAVE

-340 LMQYNLPKQ
+340 LIQYNLPKQ
-349 KTLEDWLTQLRKN
+349 TTIEDWLTELRKK
-362 KVKIIIPKRNKKH
+362 KVKILIPKRNKKH

-387 ELDRILNGIQDNESA
+387 ELDRILNGIQDNESSI
-402 VEDLTQILELS
+402 EDLAQILELS

-460 IGHSDD
+460 VGHSDD
-466 FASIYEVIYR
+466 FASIYEVIRR
-476 RFRKWSRFKESGGD
+476 RFKKWSRFKKSGGD
-490 FSILNDKSNSKLDNE
+490 FSILNDKTNSKLDNE

-533 NLEEEVAICSLAKK
+533 NLEEEITICSLAKK

-574 LRDEAHRFALS
+574 VRDEAHRFALS

-620 IDAIRIASKEE
+620 IDAIRIASKED

-644 DIYAVSYTH
+644 DIYEYFNE
-653 LTLPTS
+653 L
-659 DLV
+659 

>member
-1 MSNSFIKK
+1 MSNSSIEK
-9 IDKKY
+9 INNKY

-19 YKLIHNKE
+19 YKLINNKE

-62 SRVSSYFNNFAD
+62 SRVSSYFNNYSD

-87 EIEIII
+87 EIEIIV

-195 GRCPGVCQEII
+195 GRCPGVCQEVI

-228 LELFLQKK
+228 LEIFLQKK
-236 MSQFSDDLDYEN
+236 MLQFSNDLDYEN

-253 DQITG
+253 DQISG
-258 LRLLTESQKISIPDS
+258 LKLLTESQKISIPDS

-318 ILQRVLEEHYMN
+318 ILQKILEEHYMH
-330 VEGVE
+330 VEPVE

-340 LMQYNLPKQ
+340 LIQYNLPKQ
-349 KTLEDWLTQLRKN
+349 ATIEDWLTELRKK
-362 KVKIIIPKRNKKH
+362 KVKILIPKRNKKH

-387 ELDRILNGIQDNESA
+387 ELDRILNGIQDNESSI
-402 VEDLTQILELS
+402 EDLAQILELS

-445 KQHYRKYKIKDPNVF
+445 KQDYRKYKIKDPNVF
-460 IGHSDD
+460 VGHSDD
-466 FASIYEVIYR
+466 FASIYEVIHR
-476 RFRKWSRFKESGGD
+476 RFKKWSRFKKSGGD
-490 FSILNDKSNSKLDNE
+490 FSILNDKTNSKLDNE

-533 NLEEEVAICSLAKK
+533 NLEEEVTICSLAKK

-574 LRDEAHRFALS
+574 VRDEAHRFALS

-620 IDAIRIASKEE
+620 IDAIRIASKED

-644 DIYAVSYTH
+644 DIYEYFNE
-653 LTLPTS
+653 L
-659 DLV
+659 

>member
-1 MSNSFIKK
+1 MSNSSIEK
-9 IDKKY
+9 INNKY

-19 YKLIHNKE
+19 YKLINNKE

-62 SRVSSYFNNFAD
+62 SRVSSYFNNYSD

-87 EIEIII
+87 EIEIIV

-195 GRCPGVCQEII
+195 GRCPGVCQEVI

-228 LELFLQKK
+228 LEIFLQKK
-236 MSQFSDDLDYEN
+236 MLQFSNDLDYEN

-253 DQITG
+253 DQISG
-258 LRLLTESQKISIPDS
+258 LKLLTESQKISIPDS

-318 ILQRVLEEHYMN
+318 ILQKILEEHYMN
-330 VEGVE
+330 VEPVE

-340 LMQYNLPKQ
+340 LIQYNLPKQ
-349 KTLEDWLTQLRKN
+349 ATIEDWLTELRKK
-362 KVKIIIPKRNKKH
+362 KVKILIPKRNKKH

-387 ELDRILNGIQDNESA
+387 ELDRILNGIQDNESSI
-402 VEDLTQILELS
+402 EDLAQILELS

-466 FASIYEVIYR
+466 FASIYEVIHR
-476 RFRKWSRFKESGGD
+476 RFKKWSRYKKNGGD
-490 FSILNDKSNSKLDNE
+490 FSILNDKTNSKLDNE

-533 NLEEEVAICSLAKK
+533 NLEEEVTICSLAKK

-574 LRDEAHRFALS
+574 VRDEAHRFALS

-620 IDAIRIASKEE
+620 IDAIRIASKED

-644 DIYAVSYTH
+644 DIYKYFNE
-653 LTLPTS
+653 L
-659 DLV
+659 

>member
-1 MSNSFIKK
+1 MSNSSIET
-9 IDKKY
+9 INKKY

-19 YKLIHNKE
+19 YKLINNKE

-62 SRVSSYFNNFAD
+62 SRVSSYFNNYSD

-87 EIEIII
+87 EIEIIV

-195 GRCPGVCQEII
+195 GRCPGVCQEVI

-228 LELFLQKK
+228 LEIFLQKK
-236 MSQFSDDLDYEN
+236 MLQFSNDLDYEN

-253 DQITG
+253 DQISG
-258 LRLLTESQKISIPDS
+258 LKLLTESQKISIPDS

-318 ILQRVLEEHYMN
+318 ILQKILEEHYMN
-330 VEGVE
+330 VEPVE

-340 LMQYNLPKQ
+340 LIQYNLPKQ
-349 KTLEDWLTQLRKN
+349 ATIEDWLTELRKK
-362 KVKIIIPKRNKKH
+362 KVKILIPKRNKKH

-387 ELDRILNGIQDNESA
+387 ELDRILNGIQDNESSI
-402 VEDLTQILELS
+402 EDLAQILELS

-466 FASIYEVIYR
+466 FASIYEVIHR
-476 RFRKWSRFKESGGD
+476 RFKKWSRFKENGGD
-490 FSILNDKSNSKLDNE
+490 FSILNDKTNSKLDNE

-533 NLEEEVAICSLAKK
+533 NLEEEVTICSLAKK

-574 LRDEAHRFALS
+574 VRDEAHRFALS

-620 IDAIRIASKEE
+620 IDAIRIASKED

-644 DIYAVSYTH
+644 DIYEYFNE
-653 LTLPTS
+653 L
-659 DLV
+659 

>member
-1 MSNSFIKK
+1 MSNSSIEK
-9 IDKKY
+9 IGNKY

-19 YKLIHNKE
+19 YKLINNKE

-62 SRVSSYFNNFAD
+62 SRVSSYFNNYSD

-87 EIEIII
+87 EIEIIV

-195 GRCPGVCQEII
+195 GRCPGVCQEVI

-228 LELFLQKK
+228 LEIFLQKK
-236 MSQFSDDLDYEN
+236 MLQFSNDLDYEN

-253 DQITG
+253 DQISG
-258 LRLLTESQKISIPDS
+258 LKLLTESQKISIPDS

-318 ILQRVLEEHYMN
+318 ILQKILEEHYMN
-330 VEGVE
+330 VEAVE

-340 LMQYNLPKQ
+340 LIQYNLPKQ
-349 KTLEDWLTQLRKN
+349 ATIEDWLTELRKK
-362 KVKIIIPKRNKKH
+362 KVKILIPKRNKKH

-387 ELDRILNGIQDNESA
+387 ELDRILNGIQDNESSI
-402 VEDLTQILELS
+402 EDLAQILELS

-445 KQHYRKYKIKDPNVF
+445 KQHYRKYKIKDPKVF
-460 IGHSDD
+460 VGHSDD
-466 FASIYEVIYR
+466 FASIYEVIHR
-476 RFRKWSRFKESGGD
+476 RFKKWSRFKKSGGD
-490 FSILNDKSNSKLDNE
+490 FSILNDKTNSKLDNE

-533 NLEEEVAICSLAKK
+533 NLEEEVTICSLAKK

-574 LRDEAHRFALS
+574 VRDEAHRFALS

-620 IDAIRIASKEE
+620 IDAIRIASKED

-644 DIYAVSYTH
+644 DIYEYFH
-653 LTLPTS
+653 EL
-659 DLV
+659 

>member
-1 MSNSFIKK
+1 MSNSSLETIHN
-9 IDKKY
+9 KY

-19 YKLIHNKE
+19 YKLINNKE

-62 SRVSSYFNNFAD
+62 SRVSSYFNNLSD

-195 GRCPGVCQEII
+195 GRCPGVCQEVI

-228 LELFLQKK
+228 LEIFLQKK
-236 MSQFSDDLDYEN
+236 MMQFSNDLDYEN

-253 DQITG
+253 DQILG
-258 LRLLTESQKISIPDS
+258 LKLLTESQKISIPDS

-318 ILQRVLEEHYMN
+318 ILQKILEEHYMN
-330 VEGVE
+330 VEAVE

-340 LMQYNLPKQ
+340 LIQYNLPKQ
-349 KTLEDWLTQLRKN
+349 ATIEDWLTELRKK
-362 KVKIIIPKRNKKH
+362 KVKILIPKRNKKH

-387 ELDRILNGIQDNESA
+387 ELDRILNGIQDNESSI
-402 VEDLTQILELS
+402 EDLAQILELS

-445 KQHYRKYKIKDPNVF
+445 KQHYRKYKIKDPKVF
-460 IGHSDD
+460 VGHSDD
-466 FASIYEVIYR
+466 FASIYEVIHR
-476 RFRKWSRFKESGGD
+476 RFKKWSRFKKSGGD
-490 FSILNDKSNSKLDNE
+490 FSILNDKTNSKLDNE

-533 NLEEEVAICSLAKK
+533 NLEEEVTICSLAKK

-574 LRDEAHRFALS
+574 VRDEAHRFALS

-620 IDAIRIASKEE
+620 IDAIRIASKED

-644 DIYAVSYTH
+644 DIYEYFNE
-653 LTLPTS
+653 L
-659 DLV
+659 

>member
-1 MSNSFIKK
+1 MSNSSIKK

-14 NFKIE
+14 NIKIE
-19 YKLIHNKE
+19 YKLINNKE

-62 SRVSSYFNNFAD
+62 SRVSSYFNNYSD

-87 EIEIII
+87 EIEIIV

-195 GRCPGVCQEII
+195 GRCPGVCQEVI

-228 LELFLQKK
+228 LEIFLQKK
-236 MSQFSDDLDYEN
+236 MLQFSNDLDYEN

-253 DQITG
+253 DQISG
-258 LRLLTESQKISIPDS
+258 LKLLTESQKISIPDS

-318 ILQRVLEEHYMN
+318 ILQKILEEHYMN
-330 VEGVE
+330 VEAVE

-340 LMQYNLPKQ
+340 LIQYNLPKQ
-349 KTLEDWLTQLRKN
+349 ATIEDWLTELRKK
-362 KVKIIIPKRNKKH
+362 KVKILIPKRNKKH

-387 ELDRILNGIQDNESA
+387 ELDRILNGIQDNESSI
-402 VEDLTQILELS
+402 EDLAQILELS

-460 IGHSDD
+460 VGHSDD
-466 FASIYEVIYR
+466 FASIYEVIHR
-476 RFRKWSRFKESGGD
+476 RFKKWSRFKKSGGD
-490 FSILNDKSNSKLDNE
+490 FSILNDKTNSKLDNE

-533 NLEEEVAICSLAKK
+533 NLEEEVTLCSLAKK
-547 NEEIFIPGFTKSLD
+547 HEEIFIPGFTKSLD

-574 LRDEAHRFALS
+574 VRDEAHRFALS

-620 IDAIRIASKEE
+620 IDAIRIASKED

-644 DIYAVSYTH
+644 DIYEYFNE
-653 LTLPTS
+653 L
-659 DLV
+659 

>member
-1 MSNSFIKK
+1 MSNSSIET
-9 IDKKY
+9 INNKY

-19 YKLIHNKE
+19 YKLINNKE

-62 SRVSSYFNNFAD
+62 SRVSSYFNNFSD

-87 EIEIII
+87 EIEIIV

-195 GRCPGVCQEII
+195 GRCPGVCQEVI

-228 LELFLQKK
+228 LEIFLQKK
-236 MSQFSDDLDYEN
+236 MLQFSNDLDYEN

-253 DQITG
+253 DQISG
-258 LRLLTESQKISIPDS
+258 LKLLTESQKISIPDS

-318 ILQRVLEEHYMN
+318 ILQKILEEHYMN
-330 VEGVE
+330 VEAVE

-340 LMQYNLPKQ
+340 LIQYNLPKQ
-349 KTLEDWLTQLRKN
+349 ATIEDWLTELRKK
-362 KVKIIIPKRNKKH
+362 KVKILIPKRNKKH

-402 VEDLTQILELS
+402 IEDLAQILELS

-445 KQHYRKYKIKDPNVF
+445 KQDYRKYKIKDPNVF
-460 IGHSDD
+460 VGHSDD
-466 FASIYEVIYR
+466 FASIYEVIHR
-476 RFRKWSRFKESGGD
+476 RFKKWSRFKKSGGD
-490 FSILNDKSNSKLDNE
+490 FSILNDKTNSKLDNE

-533 NLEEEVAICSLAKK
+533 NLEEEVTICSLAKK

-574 LRDEAHRFALS
+574 VRDEAHRFALS

-620 IDAIRIASKEE
+620 IDAIRIASKED

-644 DIYAVSYTH
+644 DIYEYFNE
-653 LTLPTS
+653 L
-659 DLV
+659 

>member
-1 MSNSFIKK
+1 MSNSSIET
-9 IDKKY
+9 IDNKY

-19 YKLIHNKE
+19 YKLINNKE
-27 LLKSRLSEIPKSSG
+27 LLKSRLSEIPMLSG

-62 SRVSSYFNNFAD
+62 SRVSSYFNNFSD

-87 EIEIII
+87 EIEIIV

-195 GRCPGVCQEII
+195 GRCPGVCQEVI

-228 LELFLQKK
+228 LEIFLQKK
-236 MSQFSDDLDYEN
+236 MLQFSNDLDYEN

-253 DQITG
+253 DQISG
-258 LRLLTESQKISIPDS
+258 LKLLTESQKISIPDS

-318 ILQRVLEEHYMN
+318 ILQKILEEHYMN
-330 VEGVE
+330 VEPVE

-340 LMQYNLPKQ
+340 LIQYDLPKQ
-349 KTLEDWLTQLRKN
+349 ATIEDWLTELRKK
-362 KVKIIIPKRNKKH
+362 KVKILIPKRNKKH

-387 ELDRILNGIQDNESA
+387 ELDRILNGIQDNESSI
-402 VEDLTQILELS
+402 EDLAQILELS

-466 FASIYEVIYR
+466 FASIYEVIHR
-476 RFRKWSRFKESGGD
+476 RFKKWSRFKKSGGD
-490 FSILNDKSNSKLDNE
+490 FSILNDKTNSKLDNE

-533 NLEEEVAICSLAKK
+533 NLEEEVTICSLAKK

-574 LRDEAHRFALS
+574 VRDEAHRFALS

-620 IDAIRIASKEE
+620 IDAIRIASKED

-644 DIYAVSYTH
+644 DIYEYFNE
-653 LTLPTS
+653 L
-659 DLV
+659 